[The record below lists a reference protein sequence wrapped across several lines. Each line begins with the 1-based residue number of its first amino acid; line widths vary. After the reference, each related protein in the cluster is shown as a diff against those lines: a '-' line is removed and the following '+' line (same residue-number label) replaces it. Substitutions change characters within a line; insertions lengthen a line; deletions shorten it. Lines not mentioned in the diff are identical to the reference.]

1 MSCHRAYHFMKTHA
15 YSNRSFDFY
24 FPDVDTLALVEES
37 GDRVVVRT
45 TRNTFSE
52 RRKIFFIREL
62 AAEGFISDS
71 YENFPGF
78 ESTRLNVR
86 WQADISWLKSN
97 KAHFAQ
103 ARRHMIRLFLSAAS
117 LWLALMTWAFLH

>member
-1 MSCHRAYHFMKTHA
+1 MKTHTH
-15 YSNRSFDFY
+15 SNRSFDFY

-37 GDRVVVRT
+37 QDEVVVRA

-52 RRKIFFIREL
+52 RRKTFFIREL

-71 YENFPGF
+71 YEKFPGF
-78 ESTRLNVR
+78 GSSPRLNVR

-97 KAHFAQ
+97 KDHFAR
-103 ARRHMIRLFLSAAS
+103 ARRLLLRLFLSAAL
-117 LWLALMTWAFLH
+117 LWLALMAWAFLH